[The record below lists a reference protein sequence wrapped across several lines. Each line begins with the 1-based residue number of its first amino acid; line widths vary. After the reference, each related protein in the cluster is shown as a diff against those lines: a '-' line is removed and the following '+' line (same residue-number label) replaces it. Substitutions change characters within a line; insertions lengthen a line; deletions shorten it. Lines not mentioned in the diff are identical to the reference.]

1 MSVLFISSHHFC
13 GHPPWRLSVLFC
25 RRLCASLC
33 VFLGLSGPLCASLC
47 FSQALW
53 ASLGLSGTL
62 RASLGLC
69 RPLWASLGL
78 SNKNKT
84 IHNLHTAGDPVF
96 LGARS
101 CQTKRPHNMSP
112 TAGAPVSFE
121 ARNCKTKR
129 PDNTRQLEPQRSSRP
144 EIARQQNQT
153 IHTRQLE
160 PQCPSRLSGPQPA
173 SQPAPQPASQAHDR
187 FVLSKLGFSGP
198 FYVNWPLVTNLN
210 S

>member
-84 IHNLHTAGDPVF
+84 IHNQHTY
-96 LGARS
+96 S
-101 CQTKRPHNMSP
+101 WRPSFPWGPKLPDEKTTQYVPDSWSP
-112 TAGAPVSFE
+112 CVLRGP
-121 ARNCKTKR
+121 KLQDKK
-129 PDNTRQLEPQRSSRP
+129 TRQYPTVV
-144 EIARQQNQT
+144 A
-153 IHTRQLE
+153 
-160 PQCPSRLSGPQPA
+160 PA
-173 SQPAPQPASQAHDR
+173 FLQA
-187 FVLSKLGFSGP
+187 
-198 FYVNWPLVTNLN
+198 
-210 S
+210 